1 MLMEAMQRVR
11 AAEDAARQRR
21 KETEQECAQILRT
34 AQEELAREENVL
46 RATLKEKA
54 ERRQAEL
61 EARLH
66 EEEVQ
71 ARRVCSA
78 DCQALAARGKE
89 RLVEAVR
96 RIAEEV
102 ASGCQ
107 SLLWNMCRLW
117 WCSRSIAHC

>member
-46 RATLKEKA
+46 RATLKEKP

-107 SLLWNMCRLW
+107 S
-117 WCSRSIAHC
+117 

>member
-34 AQEELAREENVL
+34 AQEENVL
-46 RATLKEKA
+46 RATLKEEA

-71 ARRVCSA
+71 AQRVCSA
-78 DCQALAARGKE
+78 DCQALAARGKG

-102 ASGCQ
+102 VSGC
-107 SLLWNMCRLW
+107 
-117 WCSRSIAHC
+117 RS

>member
-21 KETEQECAQILRT
+21 KETEPAGAQIRRT
-34 AQEELAREENVL
+34 AQEALAREENGL
-46 RATLKEKA
+46 RATLTEKA

-107 SLLWNMCRLW
+107 S
-117 WCSRSIAHC
+117 

>member
-34 AQEELAREENVL
+34 AREENVL

-107 SLLWNMCRLW
+107 S
-117 WCSRSIAHC
+117 

>member
-1 MLMEAMQRVR
+1 MCIR
-11 AAEDAARQRR
+11 DS
-21 KETEQECAQILRT
+21 LRT

-96 RIAEEV
+96 RIAEGV

-107 SLLWNMCRLW
+107 S
-117 WCSRSIAHC
+117 